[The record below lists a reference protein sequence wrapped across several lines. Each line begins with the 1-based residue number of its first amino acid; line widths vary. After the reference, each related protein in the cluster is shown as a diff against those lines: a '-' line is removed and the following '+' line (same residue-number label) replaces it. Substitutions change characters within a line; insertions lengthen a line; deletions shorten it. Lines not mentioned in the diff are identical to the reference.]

1 VPDAQRPRPA
11 LRRREAN
18 ERAAMR
24 VTGDRLVSVEAPSGV
39 SPVSTICATMEGVAL
54 SGWAAANRAAVTSLL
69 ATHGVILFRNFQTS
83 GAQDFAQLVRA
94 VSGEPL
100 EYRERS
106 SPRSHVSD
114 RIYTST
120 EYPSDQPIF
129 LHNENSYAHT
139 WPLTLFFLCVVPPA
153 LGGETPFA
161 DCRRVYRALPDAIRE
176 QFVRRGVL
184 YVRNF
189 GEGLGLPW
197 QTAFGTGDRSRVE
210 AQLRASGY
218 EFEWLGAGR
227 LRTKRLGP
235 AVARHPRTG
244 DLSWFNHA
252 TFFHVSTLPPE
263 MGDAL
268 RAQFREEDLPNN
280 TYYGD
285 GSAIEPAVLE
295 TLRQCYL
302 DAKHSIPWRA
312 GDVLM
317 LDNVLVA
324 HGREP
329 YSGPR
334 EIRVAMSEPCA
345 EDAISVRRNAERTS

>member
-1 VPDAQRPRPA
+1 
-11 LRRREAN
+11 
-18 ERAAMR
+18 MR
-24 VTGDRLVSVEAPSGV
+24 VAGDRVATVGAPSGTSPAATVYANVDGV
-39 SPVSTICATMEGVAL
+39 SL
-54 SGWAAANRAAVTSLL
+54 SEWAAANRSSITSLL
-69 ATHGVILFRNFQTS
+69 ATHGVILLRRFQIS
-83 GAQDFAQLVRA
+83 GPQDFAQFVRA

-120 EYPSDQPIF
+120 EYPPDQPIF

-139 WPLTLFFLCVVPPA
+139 WPLMLSFMCVVPPA
-153 LGGETPFA
+153 QGGETPFA
-161 DCRRVYRALPDAIRE
+161 DCRRVYRAIPDTIRE
-176 QFVRRGVL
+176 EFVKRRVL

-189 GEGLGLPW
+189 GDRLGLPW
-197 QTAFGTGDRSRVE
+197 QTAFGTDDRAHVE
-210 AQLRASGY
+210 TQLRASGY
-218 EFEWLGAGR
+218 DFEWLGAGR
-227 LRTKRLGP
+227 LRTKRVGP

-244 DLSWFNHA
+244 ELSWFNHA

-263 MGDAL
+263 MGEAL
-268 RAQFREEDLPNN
+268 RAQFPDEDLPNN

-285 GSAIEPAVLE
+285 GGAIEPAVLE

-302 DAKHSIPWRA
+302 DAKHSTPWQA

-329 YSGPR
+329 YSGAR

-345 EDAISVRRNAERTS
+345 EDAISVKPNAERTS

>member
-1 VPDAQRPRPA
+1 MPEQQRHKPA
-11 LRRREAN
+11 LRRREAA
-18 ERAAMR
+18 EREAMR
-24 VTGDRLVSVEAPSGV
+24 ITGDQLAAVELPAGGLSPSVTVRAV
-39 SPVSTICATMEGVAL
+39 VEGVGL
-54 SGWAAANRAAVTSLL
+54 SVWAAANLASITSLL
-69 ATHGVILFRNFQTS
+69 ATHGAILFRNFATS
-83 GAQDFAQLVRA
+83 GLQDFAPFVRA

-106 SPRSHVSD
+106 SPRTHVTD

-139 WPLTLFFLCVVPPA
+139 WPLRLFFLCVVPPA
-153 LGGETPFA
+153 QGGETPFA
-161 DCRRVYRALPDAIRE
+161 DCRQIYRAIPDTIRE
-176 QFVRRGVL
+176 QFVKRRVL

-189 GEGLGLPW
+189 GDQLGLPW
-197 QTAFGTGDRSRVE
+197 QTAFGTDDRALVE

-218 EFEWLGAGR
+218 DFEWVGGNR
-227 LRTKRLGP
+227 LRTKRVGP

-244 DLSWFNHA
+244 EMTWFNHA
-252 TFFHVSTLPPE
+252 TFFHVSTLPRE
-263 MGDAL
+263 MGNAL
-268 RAQFREEDLPNN
+268 LAEFREEDLPNN

-285 GSAIEPAVLE
+285 GGAIEPAVLE
-295 TLRQCYL
+295 TLRGCYL
-302 DAKHSIPWRA
+302 DAKITVPWHA

-329 YSGPR
+329 YSGAR

-345 EDAISVRRNAERTS
+345 EDAIQ